1 MHRNS
6 VKISDKNKKVLTK
19 IKFRHKIS
27 FNISILLSINEIQP
41 VVIDKNNS
49 DLDKT
54 NLNSK

>member
-6 VKISDKNKKVLTK
+6 VKISDKNEKVLTK
-19 IKFRHKIS
+19 IKLRHKIS

-54 NLNSK
+54 NFNSK

>member
-49 DLDKT
+49 DLD
-54 NLNSK
+54 

>member
-6 VKISDKNKKVLTK
+6 VKISDKNKNVLTK

-27 FNISILLSINEIQP
+27 FNISILLSINEMQP
-41 VVIDKNNS
+41 VVIGKNNS

-54 NLNSK
+54 NFNSK